1 MNKNQKIAL
10 IAGAAVLAIIVF
22 IIPVTTNYSTY
33 QKTTSLRY
41 NRPYQIR
48 SALIWGGCCCSIYL
62 CRIYSSE
69 RKRLNP
75 YTPTPLKSGVI
86 IP

>member
-10 IAGAAVLAIIVF
+10 IAGAAVLAIIV
-22 IIPVTTNYSTY
+22 ITIPVMTNSNNTLNYY
-33 QKTTSLRY
+33 YPFQFK
-41 NRPYQIR
+41 

-69 RKRLNP
+69 IKRLNP
-75 YTPTPLKSGVI
+75 YTPTPFNLVR
-86 IP
+86 